1 MNVSSILEIYTTFSG
16 WIFNN
21 VLVDLLKLGFFLLPF
36 LFMIIMNMREAA
48 KSGSFKSSIELAVKT
63 IESDF
68 YEMILV
74 AILFFVPFFPLD
86 LNTIQ
91 NVQPERNF
99 ISTDI
104 PREVTAANDPSQ
116 YANSVNPSVTF
127 VQTEFGNPK
136 VPIMFFFV
144 MKVAHG
150 FEYTLSKAIRE
161 SNARYDI
168 GAAEHA
174 MSQFTLNDP
183 GLTSEF
189 MQFSRDCFERARS
202 NYLRLASAN
211 KVDSLLSSKTK
222 SFLKDNPFDIN
233 YYGSVVFQD
242 TAGLYKPCNDP
253 AICFR
258 TLQASQPI
266 EGWSYN
272 AARDGQRG
280 FEKQGQP
287 GQPLCNE
294 WWASL
299 RTKIVASAP
308 DIVPVWQK
316 VKLNLGFTLER
327 REEDLL
333 AENVL
338 RNSFRNG
345 QSRGSIVGAGLQA
358 DRGLLADIHG
368 ILANEGLKVTGVF
381 SSFKRNAMK
390 NALVLLLAVA
400 LMLLY
405 INLPLILL
413 FTGFRIQGVVI
424 ASGLIFVL
432 IMSHFI
438 LAVVEYIEV
447 SIYTGAYAG
456 NTNYFNVTP
465 NSENTVLVLFMNL
478 AYPLTIMIY
487 FIIMGSVLGAGVT
500 GLNSGAAVPSQGF
513 RPTRPPLPVPGKK

>member
-1 MNVSSILEIYTTFSG
+1 
-16 WIFNN
+16 
-21 VLVDLLKLGFFLLPF
+21 
-36 LFMIIMNMREAA
+36 
-48 KSGSFKSSIELAVKT
+48 
-63 IESDF
+63 
-68 YEMILV
+68 
-74 AILFFVPFFPLD
+74 
-86 LNTIQ
+86 
-91 NVQPERNF
+91 
-99 ISTDI
+99 
-104 PREVTAANDPSQ
+104 
-116 YANSVNPSVTF
+116 
-127 VQTEFGNPK
+127 
-136 VPIMFFFV
+136 MFFFV
-144 MKVAHG
+144 MKVSYG
-150 FEYTLSKAIRE
+150 FQYTLSKAIRE

-211 KVDSLLSSKTK
+211 KIDTLLSPNTK
-222 SFLKDNPFDIN
+222 AFLKENPSDIN

-242 TAGLYKPCNDP
+242 TGGLYKPCDNP
-253 AICFR
+253 EICFR

-272 AARDGQRG
+272 ASRDGQRG
-280 FEKQGQP
+280 LEKAGQP

-333 AENVL
+333 AENIL
-338 RNSFRNG
+338 RNSFRTG
-345 QSRGSIVGAGLQA
+345 QSRGSIVGAGLRA

-368 ILANEGLKVTGVF
+368 VLANEGLKVTGF
-381 SSFKRNAMK
+381 FASFKRNAMK
-390 NALVLLLAVA
+390 NALVLLLSVA

-413 FTGFRIQGVVI
+413 FTGFRIKGVVI
-424 ASGLIFVL
+424 AAGLIFVL

-447 SIYTGAYAG
+447 SIYSGAYAG
-456 NTNYFNVTP
+456 NSNYFNITP
-465 NSENTVLVLFMNL
+465 NSENSALVLFMNL
-478 AYPLTIMIY
+478 AYPITTIIY
-487 FIIMGSVLGAGVT
+487 FVIMSNVLGAGIS
-500 GLNSGAAVPSQGF
+500 GLNSGTAIPSQGF
-513 RPTRPPLPVPGKK
+513 TPSKPPIPTPIKK

>member
-1 MNVSSILEIYTTFSG
+1 M
-16 WIFNN
+16 
-21 VLVDLLKLGFFLLPF
+21 
-36 LFMIIMNMREAA
+36 
-48 KSGSFKSSIELAVKT
+48 
-63 IESDF
+63 
-68 YEMILV
+68 
-74 AILFFVPFFPLD
+74 
-86 LNTIQ
+86 
-91 NVQPERNF
+91 
-99 ISTDI
+99 
-104 PREVTAANDPSQ
+104 
-116 YANSVNPSVTF
+116 
-127 VQTEFGNPK
+127 
-136 VPIMFFFV
+136 
-144 MKVAHG
+144 
-150 FEYTLSKAIRE
+150 
-161 SNARYDI
+161 
-168 GAAEHA
+168 
-174 MSQFTLNDP
+174 
-183 GLTSEF
+183 
-189 MQFSRDCFERARS
+189 
-202 NYLRLASAN
+202 
-211 KVDSLLSSKTK
+211 
-222 SFLKDNPFDIN
+222 
-233 YYGSVVFQD
+233 
-242 TAGLYKPCNDP
+242 
-253 AICFR
+253 
-258 TLQASQPI
+258 
-266 EGWSYN
+266 
-272 AARDGQRG
+272 
-280 FEKQGQP
+280 
-287 GQPLCNE
+287 
-294 WWASL
+294 
-299 RTKIVASAP
+299 
-308 DIVPVWQK
+308 
-316 VKLNLGFTLER
+316 
-327 REEDLL
+327 L

-413 FTGFRIQGVVI
+413 FTGFRIKGVVI

>member
-1 MNVSSILEIYTTFSG
+1 MNVSSILEIYTTFAG

-36 LFMIIMNMREAA
+36 FFMIVMNMREAA
-48 KSGSFKSSIELAVKT
+48 KSGSYKSSIELAVKT

-68 YEMILV
+68 YEMIIV
-74 AILFFVPFFPLD
+74 ALLFFVPFFPLN

-104 PREVTAANDPSQ
+104 PREITAENDPSQ
-116 YANSVNPSVTF
+116 YASSVNPSVSF

-144 MKVAHG
+144 MKVSYG
-150 FEYTLSKAIRE
+150 FQYTLSKAIRE

-211 KVDSLLSSKTK
+211 KIDTLLSPSTKT
-222 SFLKDNPFDIN
+222 FLKENPFDIN

-242 TAGLYKPCNDP
+242 TRGLYKPCDNP
-253 AICFR
+253 EICFR

-266 EGWSYN
+266 EGWAYN
-272 AARDGQRG
+272 ASRDGQRG
-280 FEKQGQP
+280 IEKAGQP

-299 RTKIVASAP
+299 RTKIVASSP

-333 AENVL
+333 AENIL

-368 ILANEGLKVTGVF
+368 VLANEGLKITGLF
-381 SSFKRNAMK
+381 ASFKRNAMK

-413 FTGFRIQGVVI
+413 FTGFRIKGVVI
-424 ASGLIFVL
+424 SAGLIFVL

-447 SIYTGAYAG
+447 SIYSGAYAG

-465 NSENTVLVLFMNL
+465 NSEATVVAVFLNL
-478 AYPLTIMIY
+478 AYPITMIIY
-487 FIIMGSVLGAGVT
+487 FVIMGSVLGAGVNSLNT
-500 GLNSGAAVPSQGF
+500 GTSTPSQGF
-513 RPTRPPLPVPGKK
+513 RPTAPPIPTPIKK

>member
-1 MNVSSILEIYTTFSG
+1 MNVSSILEIYTTFAG

-36 LFMIIMNMREAA
+36 LFMIIINMKEAA

-99 ISTDI
+99 ISKDI
-104 PREVTAANDPSQ
+104 PREITASNDPSQ
-116 YANSVNPSVTF
+116 YANSVNPSVAF

-144 MKVAHG
+144 IKVSHG
-150 FEYTLSKAIRE
+150 IEYSLSKAIRE
-161 SNARYDI
+161 SNARFDI

-183 GLTSEF
+183 SLTSEF

-211 KVDSLLSSKTK
+211 KIDSLLSPASRA
-222 SFLKDNPFDIN
+222 FLEENPFDIN
-233 YYGSVVFQD
+233 YYGSVVFQG
-242 TAGLYKPCNDP
+242 TPGLYKPCNNP
-253 AICFR
+253 TICFR

-266 EGWSYN
+266 EGWAYS
-272 AARDGQRG
+272 ASRDGQRG
-280 FEKQGQP
+280 IEKAGQP
-287 GQPLCNE
+287 GQPLCDE
-294 WWASL
+294 WWANL

-308 DIVPVWQK
+308 EITSVWQK
-316 VKLNLGFTLER
+316 VKQNLGVTLDR

-333 AENVL
+333 AENIL
-338 RNSFRNG
+338 RNSFKNG
-345 QSRGSIVGAGLQA
+345 QSRGSIVSAGLQA
-358 DRGLLADIHG
+358 DRGLLADIQG
-368 ILANEGLKVTGVF
+368 VLANEGLKVTEVF

-390 NALVLLLAVA
+390 NALILLLAIA

-405 INLPLILL
+405 INLPLMLL
-413 FTGFRIQGVVI
+413 FTGFRIKGVVI

-438 LAVVEYIEV
+438 IAVVEYIEV
-447 SIYTGAYAG
+447 SIYSGAYAG

-465 NSENTVLVLFMNL
+465 NSETTVLQVFLNL
-478 AYPLTIMIY
+478 AYPITMIIY
-487 FIIMGSVLGAGVT
+487 FVIMGSVLGAGVNSLNT
-500 GLNSGAAVPSQGF
+500 GTSTPSQGF
-513 RPTRPPLPVPGKK
+513 TPTKPPIPTPIKK

>member
-36 LFMIIMNMREAA
+36 LFMIILNMREAA

-74 AILFFVPFFPLD
+74 VILFLVPFFPLD

-99 ISTDI
+99 VSTDI
-104 PREVTAANDPSQ
+104 PREITAANDPSQ
-116 YANSVNPSVTF
+116 YASSVNPSVTY

-144 MKVAHG
+144 MKVSHG
-150 FEYTLSKAIRE
+150 IEYALSNAIRE
-161 SNARYDI
+161 SNARYDL

-183 GLTSEF
+183 SLTSEF

-211 KVDSLLSSKTK
+211 KIESLLSPASRAY
-222 SFLKDNPFDIN
+222 LDENPFDIN

-242 TAGLYKPCNDP
+242 TPGLYKPCNNP
-253 AICFR
+253 AVCFR

-266 EGWSYN
+266 EDWPYN
-272 AARDGQRG
+272 ASRDGQRG
-280 FEKQGQP
+280 EEKAGQP
-287 GQPLCNE
+287 GQPLCDE
-294 WWASL
+294 WWANL
-299 RTKIVASAP
+299 RTKIVASSP
-308 DIVPVWQK
+308 DIVSVWQK
-316 VKLNLGFTLER
+316 VKLNLGVSLDR

-333 AENVL
+333 AENIL

-345 QSRGSIVGAGLQA
+345 QSRGSIVGAGLDL
-358 DRGLLADIHG
+358 DRGVLADIHAV
-368 ILANEGLKVTGVF
+368 LANEGLKVSTFF
-381 SSFKRNAMK
+381 SSFKRNSMK
-390 NALVLLLAVA
+390 NALVLLLAIA
-400 LMLLY
+400 LMLVY
-405 INLPLILL
+405 INLPLMLL
-413 FTGFRIQGVVI
+413 FTGFRLKGVVV

-438 LAVVEYIEV
+438 IAVVEYIEI
-447 SIYTGAYAG
+447 SIYSGAYAG

-465 NSENTVLVLFMNL
+465 NSETTVLLFFMNL
-478 AYPLTIMIY
+478 AYPITIVIY
-487 FIIMGSVLGAGVT
+487 FVIMGNVLGAGVT
-500 GLNSGAAVPSQGF
+500 SLNTGVANPTGAFTP
-513 RPTRPPLPVPGKK
+513 RRPPVPTGGKK